1 MITTDEAFQKM
12 RALCVAWVLHT
23 QSEADW
29 ADGKKVETDRRTV
42 GQAPKTSTN
51 QVNNQEKTVMR
62 RKRGCSAW
70 GPWISRKRG
79 VGGGSKNKDTNLAPP
94 ILKSHTLGYEKT
106 EAPSERTSKKDI
118 PGEGPGS
125 KQREGRDG

>member
-79 VGGGSKNKDTNLAPP
+79 VGGGVKEQGH
-94 ILKSHTLGYEKT
+94 KSCTPDPEISY
-106 EAPSERTSKKDI
+106 
-118 PGEGPGS
+118 PGV
-125 KQREGRDG
+125 